1 MKSVL
6 RLADRVASNDH
17 PILLLGET
25 GVGKDVLAERIFAG
39 RRETSRELVKLNCA
53 AIPQDLFESEFF
65 GSEAGS
71 FSGSVRDRKGLIE
84 SADGGT
90 LFLDEVSEMSLE
102 SQGKM
107 LRVLESGEFYRVGG
121 RKPLRVGFRLVS
133 AMNRDPMT
141 AVRDGRMRED
151 FLHRISVITIH
162 IPPLRERPEDIDLF
176 VEHFIGKYS
185 DPLRKKIHRED
196 LDRLRNHSWPGNIR
210 ELRNRI
216 ISAIFSSE
224 NAYLDFSGQS
234 FEDDTSLRTSS
245 VESVGIFDLD
255 ENEKELIVRAMKRF
269 GGNRAM
275 VADALGISQS
285 TLYRRLRDI
294 K

>member
-6 RLADRVASNDH
+6 RLADRVASNNH

-25 GVGKDVLAERIFAG
+25 GVGKDVLAERIFA
-39 RRETSRELVKLNCA
+39 RRKETFRELVKLNCA
-53 AIPQDLFESEFF
+53 AIPQDLFESELF
-65 GSEAGS
+65 GSKAGS

-90 LFLDEVSEMSLE
+90 LFLDEISEMSLV

-121 RKPLRVGFRLVS
+121 RKPLRAGFRLVS

-141 AVRDGRMRED
+141 AVRNGILRED

-162 IPPLRERPEDIDLF
+162 IPPLRERPEDLELLI
-176 VEHFIGKYS
+176 EYFIGKYS
-185 DPLRKKIHRED
+185 DKNCKKIHRED
-196 LDRLRNHSWPGNIR
+196 LDRLRNHSWSGNIR

-216 ISAIFSSE
+216 ISAIFNSE
-224 NAYLDFSGQS
+224 NRYLDFSGQS
-234 FEDDTSLRTSS
+234 FDDDPSLRTSG
-245 VESVGIFDLD
+245 VESVGIFDVN
-255 ENEKELIVRAMKRF
+255 ENEKDLIVRAMKRF

-275 VADALGISQS
+275 VAEALGISQS